1 MGFFQGFPFLGDG
14 GSPPPAENLLILL
27 PSGKIPTKKKNLSPR
42 VFQIAVRGEGGRDG
56 GVNSPSLQ

>member
-14 GSPPPAENLLILL
+14 GSPPPAENLLILS
-27 PSGKIPTKKKNLSPR
+27 PSGKIPHQKKKFISQGFPNSSK
-42 VFQIAVRGEGGRDG
+42 GWGGGDG